1 VDHKGHHTLA
11 SSKGSY
17 HDWIQTSHSFD
28 HLSPPQE
35 KHSFQNEN
43 GKLSL
48 GNEELEMLR
57 YLSSHNS
64 TLLLPF
70 HIKVFATPKNMD

>member
-1 VDHKGHHTLA
+1 
-11 SSKGSY
+11 
-17 HDWIQTSHSFD
+17 
-28 HLSPPQE
+28 LSPSHD

-48 GNEELEMLR
+48 GNEELEMFG

-70 HIKVFATPKNMD
+70 HIKVFATPKEYGLGHNL